1 MNLIPNAPCPILL
14 YKRLRPKRSYAAGFT
29 ATLRD
34 GVRVRSVEVPMPN
47 IDFTQKLQDLMQQV
61 GISSFKALSRAA
73 GVSERQILRLRQ
85 GKLEQ
90 MRVDVLLKLSPV
102 LQMPLS
108 ELVTTFSTVEL
119 LQEKTAP
126 TQQLLQEIADLKTE
140 YQRSQLQLEQQRE
153 ILQQQLQQSS
163 LQLLE
168 SLLLQW
174 PTAAQ
179 KAQENPQLAAIK
191 IVPLVQ
197 KPLEK
202 LLQAWGVEAIAPVG
216 AELPYN
222 PQLHQ
227 LMEGIAQPGEK
238 VKVRYTGYFQG
249 EKLLYRAKVSPV

>member
-1 MNLIPNAPCPILL
+1 
-14 YKRLRPKRSYAAGFT
+14 
-29 ATLRD
+29 
-34 GVRVRSVEVPMPN
+34 MPN
-47 IDFTQKLQDLMQQV
+47 INFTQKLQDLMQQV
-61 GISSFKALSRAA
+61 GISSFKGLSRAA

-90 MRVDVLLKLSPV
+90 MRVDVLLKLSSV
-102 LQMPLS
+102 LQMPLN
-108 ELVTTFSTVEL
+108 ELIATFSTVEL

-126 TQQLLQEIADLKTE
+126 TQELLQEITNLRRE
-140 YQRSQLQLEQQRE
+140 YDRSQFQLEQQRE
-153 ILQQQLQQSS
+153 ILLQELQQST

-174 PTAAQ
+174 PTAA
-179 KAQENPQLAAIK
+179 KTAQENPQLEAIK

-216 AELPYN
+216 AELPYD

-227 LMEGIAQPGEK
+227 LIKGTAQPGET
-238 VKVRYTGYFQG
+238 VKVRYTGYLQG

>member
-1 MNLIPNAPCPILL
+1 MPHAP
-14 YKRLRPKRSYAAGFT
+14 Y
-29 ATLRD
+29 
-34 GVRVRSVEVPMPN
+34 PMPN
-47 IDFTQKLQDLMQQV
+47 AQCPMPNAQKLQDLMQQV

-73 GVSERQILRLRQ
+73 GVSEHQLLRLRQ

-102 LQMPLS
+102 LQMPLN
-108 ELVTTFSTVEL
+108 ELIGTFSSVEL
-119 LQEKTAP
+119 LQENTAP
-126 TQQLLQEIADLKTE
+126 TQELLQEITDLRKE
-140 YQRSQLQLEQQRE
+140 YDRSQFQLEQQRE
-153 ILQQQLQQSS
+153 LLLQELQQSS

-179 KAQENPQLAAIK
+179 KAQENPQLAAVK

-216 AELPYN
+216 AELPYD

-227 LMEGIAQPGEK
+227 LLEGTAQPGET
-238 VKVRYTGYFQG
+238 VKIRYTGYLQG
-249 EKLLYRAKVSPV
+249 EKLLYRAKVSPVSESEKL

>member
-1 MNLIPNAPCPILL
+1 MPNTQYLIPN
-14 YKRLRPKRSYAAGFT
+14 
-29 ATLRD
+29 
-34 GVRVRSVEVPMPN
+34 
-47 IDFTQKLQDLMQQV
+47 TQKLQDLMQQV

-73 GVSERQILRLRQ
+73 GVSERQLLRLRQ

-90 MRVDVLLKLSPV
+90 MRVEVLLKLSPV

-126 TQQLLQEIADLKTE
+126 TQELLQQIADLRTEYDRSQQQIEQQQEILLQE
-140 YQRSQLQLEQQRE
+140 
-153 ILQQQLQQSS
+153 LQQSS

-174 PTAAQ
+174 PTAVQ
-179 KAQENPQLAAIK
+179 KAQENPQLAAVK

-202 LLQAWGVEAIAPVG
+202 LLQAWGVEAIARVG
-216 AELPYN
+216 AELPYD

-227 LMEGIAQPGEK
+227 LMQGTAQPGEK
-238 VKVRYTGYFQG
+238 VKVRYTGYLQG
-249 EKLLYRAKVSPV
+249 EKLLYRAKVSAV

>member
-1 MNLIPNAPCPILL
+1 MPNAQYP
-14 YKRLRPKRSYAAGFT
+14 T
-29 ATLRD
+29 
-34 GVRVRSVEVPMPN
+34 PN
-47 IDFTQKLQDLMQQV
+47 TQLLQDLMQKL

-73 GVSERQILRLRQ
+73 GVSERQLLRLRQ

-90 MRVDVLLKLSPV
+90 MRVGVLLKLSPV
-102 LQMPLS
+102 LQMPLN
-108 ELVTTFSTVEL
+108 ELIATFSNAEL
-119 LQEKTAP
+119 LQEKAAP
-126 TQQLLQEIADLKTE
+126 TQDLLEEIADLRKE
-140 YQRSQLQLEQQRE
+140 YQRSQQQIEQQRE
-153 ILQQQLQQSS
+153 ILLQEFQESS

-179 KAQENPQLAAIK
+179 KAQENPQLAAVK

-227 LMEGIAQPGEK
+227 LIEGTAQPGET
-238 VKVRYTGYFQG
+238 VKVRYTGYLQG
-249 EKLLYRAKVSPV
+249 EKLLHRAKVSPV

>member
-1 MNLIPNAPCPILL
+1 
-14 YKRLRPKRSYAAGFT
+14 
-29 ATLRD
+29 
-34 GVRVRSVEVPMPN
+34 MPN
-47 IDFTQKLQDLMQQV
+47 SQYPTPNTQLLQDSMQKL

-73 GVSERQILRLRQ
+73 GVSERQLLRLRQ

-90 MRVDVLLKLSPV
+90 MRIDVLLKLSPV
-102 LQMPLS
+102 LQMPLN
-108 ELVTTFSTVEL
+108 ELIATFSTVEL
-119 LQEKTAP
+119 LQEKAVP
-126 TQQLLQEIADLKTE
+126 TQDLLEEITDLTKE

-153 ILQQQLQQSS
+153 ILLQEFQQSS

-179 KAQENPQLAAIK
+179 KAQENPQLAAVK

-227 LMEGIAQPGEK
+227 LMEGTAQPGET
-238 VKVRYTGYFQG
+238 VKVRYTGYLQRD
-249 EKLLYRAKVSPV
+249 KLLYRAKVSPV

>member
-1 MNLIPNAPCPILL
+1 MPHAP
-14 YKRLRPKRSYAAGFT
+14 Y
-29 ATLRD
+29 
-34 GVRVRSVEVPMPN
+34 PMPH
-47 IDFTQKLQDLMQQV
+47 TQKLQDLMQQV
-61 GISSFKALSRAA
+61 GISSFKRLSRAA
-73 GVSERQILRLRQ
+73 GVSERQLLRLRQ

-102 LQMPLS
+102 LQMPLN
-108 ELVTTFSTVEL
+108 ELIATFSTVEL

-126 TQQLLQEIADLKTE
+126 TEELLQEITDLRRE
-140 YQRSQLQLEQQRE
+140 YDRSQLQLEQQRE
-153 ILQQQLQQSS
+153 LLLQELQQSS

-179 KAQENPQLAAIK
+179 KAQENPQLAAVK

-216 AELPYN
+216 AELPYD

-227 LMEGIAQPGEK
+227 LLEGTAQPGET
-238 VKVRYTGYFQG
+238 VKIRYTGYLQG

>member
-1 MNLIPNAPCPILL
+1 
-14 YKRLRPKRSYAAGFT
+14 
-29 ATLRD
+29 
-34 GVRVRSVEVPMPN
+34 MPN
-47 IDFTQKLQDLMQQV
+47 IDFTQKLQGLMQRV
-61 GISSFKALSRAA
+61 DISSFKALSRAA
-73 GVSERQILRLRQ
+73 GVSEYQLLRLRQ

-90 MRVDVLLKLSPV
+90 MRVEVLLKLSLI

-108 ELVTTFSTVEL
+108 ELVVTFSTGEL
-119 LQEKTAP
+119 LQDKTASS
-126 TQQLLQEIADLKTE
+126 QELLQEIADLKKE

-153 ILQQQLQQSS
+153 ILVQEFQQST

-179 KAQENPQLAAIK
+179 KAQENPQLAAVK

-216 AELPYN
+216 AELPYD

-227 LMEGIAQPGEK
+227 LMEGTSQPGET
-238 VKVRYTGYFQG
+238 VKVRYTGYLQG

>member
-1 MNLIPNAPCPILL
+1 MPNTQYPIPN
-14 YKRLRPKRSYAAGFT
+14 
-29 ATLRD
+29 
-34 GVRVRSVEVPMPN
+34 
-47 IDFTQKLQDLMQQV
+47 TQKLQDLMQQV

-73 GVSERQILRLRQ
+73 GVSERQLLRLRQ

-90 MRVDVLLKLSPV
+90 MRVEVLLKLSPV

-126 TQQLLQEIADLKTE
+126 TQELLQQIADLRTEYDRSQQQIEQQQEILLQE
-140 YQRSQLQLEQQRE
+140 
-153 ILQQQLQQSS
+153 LQQSS

-179 KAQENPQLAAIK
+179 KAQENPQLAAVK
-191 IVPLVQ
+191 ILPLVQ

-216 AELPYN
+216 AELPYD

-227 LMEGIAQPGEK
+227 LMDGTAQPGEK
-238 VKVRYTGYFQG
+238 VKVRYTGYLQG
-249 EKLLYRAKVSPV
+249 EKLLYRAKVSAVGGS

>member
-1 MNLIPNAPCPILL
+1 MPN
-14 YKRLRPKRSYAAGFT
+14 SQF
-29 ATLRD
+29 
-34 GVRVRSVEVPMPN
+34 PMPN
-47 IDFTQKLQDLMQQV
+47 SQKLQDLMQQA
-61 GISSFKALSRAA
+61 GIPSFKALSRAA
-73 GVSERQILRLRQ
+73 GVSERQLLRLRQ

-102 LQMPLS
+102 LQISLN
-108 ELVTTFSTVEL
+108 ELIATFSTVEL
-119 LQEKTAP
+119 LQEKAAP
-126 TQQLLQEIADLKTE
+126 TQELLEEIADLRKE
-140 YQRSQLQLEQQRE
+140 YQRSQQQIEQQRE
-153 ILQQQLQQSS
+153 ILLQELQQSS

-179 KAQENPQLAAIK
+179 KAQENLQLAAVK

-216 AELPYN
+216 AELPYD

-227 LMEGIAQPGEK
+227 LMEGTAQPGEI
-238 VKVRYTGYFQG
+238 VKVRYTGYLQG
-249 EKLLYRAKVSPV
+249 EKLLYRAKVSPLRES

>member
-1 MNLIPNAPCPILL
+1 
-14 YKRLRPKRSYAAGFT
+14 
-29 ATLRD
+29 
-34 GVRVRSVEVPMPN
+34 
-47 IDFTQKLQDLMQQV
+47 MQQV
-61 GISSFKALSRAA
+61 GISNFKALSRAA
-73 GVSERQILRLRQ
+73 GVSERQLLRLRQ

-108 ELVTTFSTVEL
+108 ELITTFSRVEL
-119 LQEKTAP
+119 FQEKTAP
-126 TQQLLQEIADLKTE
+126 TQELLQEITDLRRE
-140 YQRSQLQLEQQRE
+140 YDRSQLQLEQQRE
-153 ILQQQLQQSS
+153 IVLQELQQSS

-179 KAQENPQLAAIK
+179 KAQENPQLTAVK

-216 AELPYN
+216 AELPYD

-227 LMEGIAQPGEK
+227 LMEGTAQPGET
-238 VKVRYTGYFQG
+238 VKVRYIGYFQG

>member
-1 MNLIPNAPCPILL
+1 ML
-14 YKRLRPKRSYAAGFT
+14 
-29 ATLRD
+29 
-34 GVRVRSVEVPMPN
+34 N
-47 IDFTQKLQDLMQQV
+47 IDFTQKLQNLMQQV
-61 GISSFKALSRAA
+61 GISSFKGLSRAA
-73 GVSERQILRLRQ
+73 GVSERQLLRLRQ

-102 LQMPLS
+102 LQMPLN
-108 ELVTTFSTVEL
+108 ELITTFSTVEL
-119 LQEKTAP
+119 LQDKTAP
-126 TQQLLQEIADLKTE
+126 TQELLQEITDLRRE
-140 YQRSQLQLEQQRE
+140 YDRSQLQLEQQRE
-153 ILQQQLQQSS
+153 VLLQELQQSS

-227 LMEGIAQPGEK
+227 LLEGTAKLGET
-238 VKVRYTGYFQG
+238 VKVRYTGYLQG

>member
-1 MNLIPNAPCPILL
+1 QCPTPN
-14 YKRLRPKRSYAAGFT
+14 
-29 ATLRD
+29 
-34 GVRVRSVEVPMPN
+34 
-47 IDFTQKLQDLMQQV
+47 TQLLQDLMQKL

-73 GVSERQILRLRQ
+73 GVSERQLLRLRQ

-102 LQMPLS
+102 LQMSLN
-108 ELVTTFSTVEL
+108 ELIATFSTVEL
-119 LQEKTAP
+119 LQEKAAP
-126 TQQLLQEIADLKTE
+126 TQDLLEEIADLRKE
-140 YQRSQLQLEQQRE
+140 YQRSQQQIEQQRE
-153 ILQQQLQQSS
+153 ILLQEFQQSS

-179 KAQENPQLAAIK
+179 KAQENPHLAAVK

-202 LLQAWGVEAIAPVG
+202 LLQSWGVEAIAPVG
-216 AELPYN
+216 AELAYN

-227 LMEGIAQPGEK
+227 LIEGTAQPGET
-238 VKVRYTGYFQG
+238 VKVRYTGYLQR

>member
-1 MNLIPNAPCPILL
+1 
-14 YKRLRPKRSYAAGFT
+14 
-29 ATLRD
+29 
-34 GVRVRSVEVPMPN
+34 MPN
-47 IDFTQKLQDLMQQV
+47 IDFTQKLQGLMQRI

-90 MRVDVLLKLSPV
+90 MRIDVLLRLSAV

-108 ELVTTFSTVEL
+108 ELVVTFSTGEL
-119 LQEKTAP
+119 LQDKTASI
-126 TQQLLQEIADLKTE
+126 QELLEEIADLKQE
-140 YQRSQLQLEQQRE
+140 YQRSQLQLVQQRE
-153 ILQQQLQQSS
+153 ILLQEFQQST

-179 KAQENPQLAAIK
+179 KAQENPQLAAVK

-227 LMEGIAQPGEK
+227 LMEGTPQPGET
-238 VKVRYTGYFQG
+238 VKVRYIGYVQG
-249 EKLLYRAKVSPV
+249 EKLLHRAKVSPL

>member
-1 MNLIPNAPCPILL
+1 MPNNQ
-14 YKRLRPKRSYAAGFT
+14 Y
-29 ATLRD
+29 
-34 GVRVRSVEVPMPN
+34 PMPN
-47 IDFTQKLQDLMQQV
+47 TQYFDFTQYKCPTPNTQLLQDLMQKL

-73 GVSERQILRLRQ
+73 GVSERQLLRLRQ

-102 LQMPLS
+102 LQMSLN
-108 ELVTTFSTVEL
+108 ELIATFSTVEL
-119 LQEKTAP
+119 LQEKAAP
-126 TQQLLQEIADLKTE
+126 TQDLLEEIADLRKE
-140 YQRSQLQLEQQRE
+140 YQRSQQQIEQQRE
-153 ILQQQLQQSS
+153 ILLQEFQQSS

-179 KAQENPQLAAIK
+179 KAQENPQLAALK

-197 KPLEK
+197 KPLEQ

-216 AELPYN
+216 AELPYD

-227 LMEGIAQPGEK
+227 LMEGTAQPGET
-238 VKVRYTGYFQG
+238 VKVRYTGYLQG
-249 EKLLYRAKVSPV
+249 EKLLHRAKVSPV

>member
-1 MNLIPNAPCPILL
+1 MPNTQCLIPN
-14 YKRLRPKRSYAAGFT
+14 
-29 ATLRD
+29 
-34 GVRVRSVEVPMPN
+34 
-47 IDFTQKLQDLMQQV
+47 TQKLQDLMQQV

-73 GVSERQILRLRQ
+73 GVSERQLLRLRQ

-90 MRVDVLLKLSPV
+90 MRVEVLLKLSPV

-126 TQQLLQEIADLKTE
+126 TQELLQEIADLRTE
-140 YQRSQLQLEQQRE
+140 YDRSQQQIEQQQE
-153 ILQQQLQQSS
+153 ILLQELQQSS

-179 KAQENPQLAAIK
+179 KAQENPQLAAVK

-216 AELPYN
+216 AELPYD

-227 LMEGIAQPGEK
+227 LMEGTAQPGEK
-238 VKVRYTGYFQG
+238 VKVRYTGYLQG
-249 EKLLYRAKVSPV
+249 EKLLYRAKVSAV

>member
-1 MNLIPNAPCPILL
+1 MPHAPCPMPHAP
-14 YKRLRPKRSYAAGFT
+14 Y
-29 ATLRD
+29 
-34 GVRVRSVEVPMPN
+34 PMPH
-47 IDFTQKLQDLMQQV
+47 TQKLQDLMQQV
-61 GISSFKALSRAA
+61 GISSFKRLSRAA
-73 GVSERQILRLRQ
+73 GVSERQLLRLRQ

-102 LQMPLS
+102 LQMPLN
-108 ELVTTFSTVEL
+108 ELIATFSTVEL

-126 TQQLLQEIADLKTE
+126 TEELLQEITDLRRE
-140 YQRSQLQLEQQRE
+140 YDRSQLQLEQQRE
-153 ILQQQLQQSS
+153 LLLQELQQSS

-179 KAQENPQLAAIK
+179 KAQENPQLAAVK

-216 AELPYN
+216 AELPYD

-227 LMEGIAQPGEK
+227 LLEGTAQPGET
-238 VKVRYTGYFQG
+238 VKIRYTGYLQG